1 MEPCD
6 KRPPPPPPRAG
17 KREPPSP
24 IKGIGKDKKK
34 GMKMKG
40 AVRAPVFTSVYGHH
54 HHQKEIERRSWN
66 LNGVGAMDAEEE
78 AAATTMTV

>member
-1 MEPCD
+1 
-6 KRPPPPPPRAG
+6 
-17 KREPPSP
+17 
-24 IKGIGKDKKK
+24 
-34 GMKMKG
+34 MKMKG
-40 AVRAPVFTSVYGHH
+40 PVRAPVFTSVYGHH